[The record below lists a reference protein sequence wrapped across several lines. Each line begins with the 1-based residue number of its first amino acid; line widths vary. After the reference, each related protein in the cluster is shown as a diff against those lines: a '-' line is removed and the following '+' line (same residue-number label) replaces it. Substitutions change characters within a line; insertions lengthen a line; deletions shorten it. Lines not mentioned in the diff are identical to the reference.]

1 MIDGLKPYDDY
12 RPSAHPWLGKV
23 PAHWLEKRAK
33 YFFREVDERSTT
45 GEEDLLSVSHK
56 TGVTPRPQHVT
67 MFKAESNVGHKICR
81 PADLA
86 INTMWAF
93 MGALGVSRQV
103 GLVSPSYGIY
113 RPINHGE
120 LHPNYVD
127 RLLRTDDY
135 KSEYLCRF
143 TGIRSSRLRLYP
155 DEFLKIPIP
164 CPPQEEQAAIARFLD
179 HADRRIR
186 RYIRAKRQLI
196 ALLNEQKQAIIHRA
210 VTRGLDPHVKL
221 KPSGVEWLGDVPEH
235 WEVLA
240 LKRALRELID
250 CEHKTAPAVD
260 SSDFSVVRTSA
271 VRNGRLHWQGTYF
284 TTEEAFE
291 EWTRRGKP
299 EFRDVIFTREAPA
312 GEACLVPENANLCL
326 GQRTVLMKV
335 RAAIYDAQFL
345 VHMIYGGP
353 PQERIKLLTQGS
365 TVGHFN
371 MDDIGWM
378 PVLRPPMHEQES
390 IVSFLSKSCKCLE
403 NAIVD
408 SEKEIQFLKEYR
420 TRLIADVVTGKLDVR
435 EAAAALPDELEA
447 VESDAEELLDED
459 DTTDDVALDI
469 EPEEVEA

>member
-1 MIDGLKPYDDY
+1 MIDRLKPYEDY

-33 YFFREVDERSTT
+33 DFFREVDERSTT
-45 GEEDLLSVSHK
+45 GEGDLLSGSHK

-81 PADLA
+81 QADLA
-86 INTMWAF
+86 INTMWSF

-113 RPINHGE
+113 QPINDGE

-135 KSEYLCRF
+135 KSEYLCRS

-164 CPPQEEQAAIARFLD
+164 CPPPEEQAAIVRFLD
-179 HADRRIR
+179 HADRSIR

-221 KPSGVEWLGDVPEH
+221 KPSGVEWLGDVPES
-235 WEVLA
+235 WEIVPSRAMFKHRNEKAGADDEILTA
-240 LKRALRELID
+240 SQTHGIVSRNDFMEKEGRRVMQVISGREILKRVEVNDFVISMRSFEGGLEWSRIQGAISSAYVMLKPTEYVQPRYYAYLLKTRAYISALR
-250 CEHKTAPAVD
+250 
-260 SSDFSVVRTSA
+260 RTSDLVRDGQALRYANFLQVPLPRLPLEEQAAIADFLDTETLELDGA
-271 VRNGRLHWQGTYF
+271 VRRIQ
-284 TTEEAFE
+284 
-291 EWTRRGKP
+291 
-299 EFRDVIFTREAPA
+299 RE
-312 GEACLVPENANLCL
+312 LQL
-326 GQRTVLMKV
+326 
-335 RAAIYDAQFL
+335 
-345 VHMIYGGP
+345 
-353 PQERIKLLTQGS
+353 
-365 TVGHFN
+365 
-371 MDDIGWM
+371 
-378 PVLRPPMHEQES
+378 
-390 IVSFLSKSCKCLE
+390 
-403 NAIVD
+403 
-408 SEKEIQFLKEYR
+408 IQEYR

-447 VESDAEELLDED
+447 VKSDAEEVFDED
-459 DTTDDVALDI
+459 DTTDYVELDTD
-469 EPEEVEA
+469 PEEVEA